1 MSFFTS
7 LLQTKNLQKHDGR
20 PLWKY
25 MLNTEDF
32 EKLVNELKFA
42 GPYSIDPRDVTLYYA
57 EWWKKNYN
65 GGIPSKQDIF
75 DSLGGNSSY
84 IFNHSTFY
92 KLARKGARMLGVK
105 WIKKQNTLYFRTLL
119 LQGGLPLLH
128 ISENHSNY
136 QDFLLAVLE
145 EQPSTIQDFIFK
157 PHITGLLPQSSQND
171 IIYESCFEIVK
182 SILNDENV
190 YDDLLGSN
198 EALISISN
206 KLKVRKQQLTKIQ
219 RLSKPKNYWLL
230 SFKKEKAGISLRIGL
245 ADTYN
250 TDSLSNILGFEATG
264 KEYQFYLNE
273 ELICVFQKMING
285 NFRTDW
291 YQQQNQEWNG
301 ESNFPYAYVLEE
313 GKKIEVTD
321 FIQTIPNLH
330 EPSLWAKYSD
340 DEWRLIKGNG
350 TSNKEAAILFP
361 TQWHSDLPAMEKSV
375 YNEQVSWL
383 IFEGEVE
390 IKLHEECRK
399 YLSEVNSFDW
409 TIVSKKPAWML
420 KASMPVVQKKP
431 NVIVYDEND
440 KKIPD
445 NKFKIW
451 VKQYNSHDI
460 WKELSLLSSIPLGC
474 NEIKI
479 EKEGQIAYDTF
490 FNIDNLQAKFTNKS
504 INNAD
509 IEIRNKD
516 SFEFKL
522 DESPILE
529 IQNHEGVFSLRV
541 NTQYSKIPT
550 GIKGSVGHRNLKK
563 LYFEMTSPFEGM
575 AITNKE
581 GSVIQEEEQ
590 LSLANL
596 YGLRILSTP
605 NTGTI
610 LRIKNRLK
618 PDVIITKEIKESSQP
633 VISFRDEI
641 VRLYYLADAMD
652 YRNKVCLEL
661 IEGKKSKTYEIAGFS
676 HTLNVEEQFQNK
688 VCLYNSNDELD
699 LYAIPLNCASE
710 NIELIPLVKNELL
723 YTIPSI
729 EITKQ
734 FVVISSKDD
743 GNQLMPRFVNTEEVF
758 NEFDKD
764 LNETDENFNEI
775 DKIDKEERVNHYHS
789 QLLEANFE
797 GQIWNQLLSYFNI
810 CIEND
815 IPFSTFDQLRA
826 ISRSSE
832 VAARAFFFLGIN
844 QTETN
849 NYIQKAIPEM
859 EKDLGFCFYWIN
871 KDDWKNA
878 LNEINELSNDQY
890 LSDIF
895 CLISSYMQENGLLE
909 LLQFINGMPIVNDKI
924 YNADITKLRAKLGER
939 ILKEL
944 PYASPKITNE
954 YHIPIKDNRPVKLL
968 LRAPIAVAESIND
981 IQKEYPIWAG
991 DNHRD
996 SIRRN
1001 IQYSQYL
1008 NPEFHKR
1015 AILQALKDN

>member
-7 LLQTKNLQKHDGR
+7 LLQTKNLPKHDGR

-25 MLNTEDF
+25 MLNTEEY
-32 EKLVNELKFA
+32 EKLVKELKFA
-42 GPYSIDPRDVTLYYA
+42 SIHAIDPRDVTLYYA

-65 GGIPSKQDIF
+65 GGPTSKQE
-75 DSLGGNSSY
+75 
-84 IFNHSTFY
+84 IFNSLNGNISYVFNAEY
-92 KLARKGARMLGVK
+92 FFKLAIRGARMLGVK

-136 QDFLLAVLE
+136 QDFLLAVLD

-157 PHITGLLPQSSQND
+157 SHITDLLPLSSQND

-182 SILNDENV
+182 SILNDEND

-198 EALISISN
+198 EALISISK
-206 KLKVRKQQLTKIQ
+206 KLKIRKQQLTKIQ

-230 SFKKEKAGISLRIGL
+230 SFKKEKVGISLRIGL

-273 ELICVFQKMING
+273 ELICVFRKMING
-285 NFRTDW
+285 NFKTDW
-291 YQQQNQEWNG
+291 FQQQNQEWNG
-301 ESNFPYAYVLEE
+301 ESNFPYAYVLGE

-361 TQWHSDLPAMEKSV
+361 MQWNSDLPAMEMSV
-375 YNEQVSWL
+375 YNKQLYWL

-409 TIVSKKPAWML
+409 TIVSEKPEWML

-431 NVIVYDEND
+431 IIIIYDEND

-445 NKFKIW
+445 NRFKIW
-451 VKQYNSHDI
+451 VKKYSSHDI
-460 WKELSLLSSIPLGC
+460 WQELSLLSYIPLGC

-479 EKEGQIAYDTF
+479 EKEGQIAYDMF
-490 FNIDNLQAKFTNKS
+490 FNIDNLQARYTNKS
-504 INNAD
+504 INDAE
-509 IEIRNKD
+509 IEIRNKN
-516 SFEFKL
+516 SFEFRL

-529 IQNHEGVFSLRV
+529 IQNQEGVFSLKV
-541 NTQYSKIPT
+541 KTQFSKIPT
-550 GIKGSVGHRNLKK
+550 GIKGSVGHSNLKK
-563 LYFEMTSPFEGM
+563 LFFEMASPFEGM
-575 AITNKE
+575 AITDKE
-581 GSVIQEEEQ
+581 GRVIQENEQ

-605 NTGTI
+605 NTETI

-618 PDVIITKEIKESSQP
+618 PDVIINKEIKESSQP
-633 VISFRDEI
+633 VISFKYEI

-661 IEGKKSKTYEIAGFS
+661 IEGKKIKTYEIAGFS
-676 HTLNVEEQFQNK
+676 HTLNVEEQYQNK
-688 VCLYNSNDELD
+688 VCLYNSDDELD
-699 LYAIPLNCASE
+699 LYAIPLNCSSE
-710 NIELIPLVKNELL
+710 NIELIPLVRNELL
-723 YTIPSI
+723 YTIPSTT
-729 EITKQ
+729 ITKQ

-743 GNQLMPRFVNTEEVF
+743 GIQLMPRFVNSEEVF
-758 NEFDKD
+758 NETAEEFNELDKD
-764 LNETDENFNEI
+764 FNEI
-775 DKIDKEERVNHYHS
+775 DKIDKEERVNSYHS

-797 GQIWNQLLSYFNI
+797 SQVWNQLLSYFNI

-815 IPFSTFDQLRA
+815 LPFSTFDQLRA

-832 VAARAFFFLGIN
+832 VAARAFFFLGFN
-844 QTETN
+844 QYDSD

-859 EKDLGFCFYWIN
+859 EMDLGFCFHWIKKN
-871 KDDWKNA
+871 DWEFA
-878 LNEINELSNDQY
+878 LNEINELNDY
-890 LSDIF
+890 KFFNEIF
-895 CLISSYMQENGLLE
+895 SLISSYMQVNGFDEILKFITGTPIQKETILNTDIRE
-909 LLQFINGMPIVNDKI
+909 L
-924 YNADITKLRAKLGER
+924 RSKLGNR
-939 ILKEL
+939 VLGEL
-944 PYASPKITNE
+944 PYDSPKITKD
-954 YHIPIKDNRPVKLL
+954 YHIPIKDHLPVRLL
-968 LRAPIAVAESIND
+968 LKAPIAVAESIRD
-981 IQKEYPIWAG
+981 TQKEYSIWAG
-991 DNHRD
+991 NKD

-1015 AILQALKDN
+1015 AILHALKNN